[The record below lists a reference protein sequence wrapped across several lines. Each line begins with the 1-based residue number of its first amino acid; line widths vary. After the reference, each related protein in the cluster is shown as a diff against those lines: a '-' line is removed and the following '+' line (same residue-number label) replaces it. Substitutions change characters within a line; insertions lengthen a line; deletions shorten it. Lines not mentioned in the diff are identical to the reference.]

1 MAINRDLN
9 ASQVSHPQYLP
20 DPRQATSTSRN
31 NKAQEV
37 SNTDMT
43 SGDEGSSIIFL
54 RKIFVFLFYLH
65 LFLVTVLTIFLTV
78 RGMISAAN
86 NKHRSFRPREWYS
99 PILASTACGGI
110 VALAWPAIVFRS
122 PSRGIMAVL
131 WLSPL
136 LSLGVAILL
145 IYIGTTGSSVAGAL
159 ALISAF
165 VQSLY
170 SCWVNPRIEYAARV
184 ISISTSSSRASFNYS
199 CMVLLSIAISTLY
212 SSVAIAGIGGARATA
227 TRLDFVFIVA
237 IILSFIWTLQ
247 VIKNTLQVTVSH
259 IKYYEFAAAIQ
270 LDAKEVFL
278 NYTAKNSMGTICFAS
293 ILVPILTVIRGTA
306 RAVSQVSGDVDEFLF
321 SCSSCSSGIA
331 SCLVAYGNRWGFL
344 RVGVHNKGIVQA
356 SSETWEMFRRAGM
369 EQLINS
375 DLTASICFFCGI
387 AGGAACS
394 LLGGSWAF
402 AMHKTYAT
410 EISLYAFLIGYLMS
424 RVTMALL
431 QACISAYYIAYA
443 ENPQSQRFDNTI
455 IPAYIQRLQRYG
467 A

>member
-9 ASQVSHPQYLP
+9 ASQVSHPQ
-20 DPRQATSTSRN
+20 DPRQASSTSRN
-31 NKAQEV
+31 NKQVEEV
-37 SNTDMT
+37 NNTDMT
-43 SGDEGSSIIFL
+43 FF
-54 RKIFVFLFYLH
+54 RKIFGFLFYLH
-65 LFLVTVLTIFLTV
+65 LFLVTILTIFLTV
-78 RGMISAAN
+78 RGMIFAAN
-86 NKHRSFRPREWYS
+86 NHRSFRPREWYS

-110 VALAWPAIVFRS
+110 IALAWPAIVFR
-122 PSRGIMAVL
+122 PSRAIMAVL

-136 LSLGVAILL
+136 LTLGLAILL
-145 IYIGTTGSSVAGAL
+145 IYIGTTGSSAAGAL

-165 VQSLY
+165 IQSLY
-170 SCWVNPRIEYAARV
+170 SCWVNPRIEYATRV
-184 ISISTSSSRASFNYS
+184 ISISTTSSYNYW

-212 SSVAIAGIGGARATA
+212 SLVAIAGIGGARATA
-227 TRLDFVFIVA
+227 TRLDVVFIVA
-237 IILSFIWTLQ
+237 IVLSFIWTLQ

-259 IKYYEFAAAIQ
+259 IKYFEIAAAIQ
-270 LDAKEVFL
+270 LDSKEVFL
-278 NYTAKNSMGTICFAS
+278 NYTAKNSMGSIVFAS

-375 DLTASICFFCGI
+375 DLTTSICFFCGVS
-387 AGGAACS
+387 GGAACS

-410 EISLYAFLIGYLMS
+410 EISLFAFLIGYLMS

-455 IPAYIQRLQRYG
+455 PAYIQRLQRYG
-467 A
+467 T

>member
-1 MAINRDLN
+1 MPINRDLN
-9 ASQVSHPQYLP
+9 ASQVSHPQ
-20 DPRQATSTSRN
+20 DPRQASSTSRN
-31 NKAQEV
+31 NKVTLSPLSLSLVEEV
-37 SNTDMT
+37 NNTDMT
-43 SGDEGSSIIFL
+43 FF
-54 RKIFVFLFYLH
+54 RKIFGFLFYLH
-65 LFLVTVLTIFLTV
+65 LFLVTLLTIFLTV

-86 NKHRSFRPREWYS
+86 NHRSFRPREWYS
-99 PILASTACGGI
+99 PILASTAFGGI
-110 VALAWPAIVFRS
+110 IALAWPAIVFR
-122 PSRGIMAVL
+122 PSIMAVL

-136 LSLGVAILL
+136 LTLGLAILL

-165 VQSLY
+165 IQSLY
-170 SCWVNPRIEYAARV
+170 SCWVNPRIEYTTRV
-184 ISISTSSSRASFNYS
+184 ISISTTSYYNYC

-212 SSVAIAGIGGARATA
+212 SLVAIAGIGGARATA
-227 TRLDFVFIVA
+227 TRLDVVFIIA
-237 IILSFIWTLQ
+237 IVLSFIWTLQ

-259 IKYYEFAAAIQ
+259 IKYFEFAAAIQ
-270 LDAKEVFL
+270 LDSKEVFL
-278 NYTAKNSMGTICFAS
+278 NYTAKNSMGSICFAS

-375 DLTASICFFCGI
+375 DLTTSICFFCGV

-410 EISLYAFLIGYLMS
+410 EISLFAFLIGYLMS

-431 QACISAYYIAYA
+431 Q
-443 ENPQSQRFDNTI
+443 
-455 IPAYIQRLQRYG
+455 PAGLHFSILHCLCRKSSEPKI
-467 A
+467 